1 MIDLSKL
8 SDKELAELRKQ
19 ISQESADRG
28 YKIKGNALVMSKLI
42 DLGIEEKL
50 TSQGITDDFD
60 RRQITRYLE
69 KAIYKI
75 TDVTIGNY
83 EIKEKTV
90 HLDRGSRTYKSIV
103 CNGADLKDEMY
114 DDFCNMTSDIID
126 VIGKYFKKEVSD
138 E

>member
-1 MIDLSKL
+1 MIDLTKL

-19 ISQESADRG
+19 ISLESANRG
-28 YKIKGNALVMSKLI
+28 CKIKGNALVVSKLI

-60 RRQITRYLE
+60 KRQITRYLE

-83 EIKEKTV
+83 VIKERT
-90 HLDRGSRTYKSIV
+90 GGNRTYKSII

-126 VIGKYFKKEVSD
+126 VIAKYFKKED
-138 E
+138 